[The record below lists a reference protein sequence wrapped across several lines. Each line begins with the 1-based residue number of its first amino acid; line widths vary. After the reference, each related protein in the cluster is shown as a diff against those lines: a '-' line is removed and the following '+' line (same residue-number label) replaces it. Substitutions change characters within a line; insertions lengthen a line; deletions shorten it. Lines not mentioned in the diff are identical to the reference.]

1 MNDEPI
7 NTALLVYSGR
17 REARR
22 AWSLVALAACLTLGL
37 FAVLPFADLLAPR
50 PNPDVT
56 LRSFDTVKATI
67 EPPPV
72 VRDTSPPPEQRETRK
87 PDKPKLDM
95 PREWD
100 VRQLNLAVA
109 LDAPGVGAATGDF
122 SVRVPTMS
130 AKPVPLAAST
140 PRIERNA
147 NLGLAFD
154 VMDNPLAE
162 ALPEANGGAD
172 DHVFE
177 LTDVDR
183 PPKPTL
189 QVPPEYPYRARRRG
203 VEGSV
208 ELRFTVT
215 RDGRVTDIDVVR
227 AQPQHMFEEAAKQAV
242 TRWRFEPAIRNG
254 NAVDVR
260 VQVQLDFKL

>member
-1 MNDEPI
+1 MTDEQI
-7 NTALLVYSGR
+7 RTALLVYSGR

-22 AWSLVALAACLTLGL
+22 AWSLVALAALLTLGL

-50 PNPDVT
+50 PSPDLT

-72 VRDTSPPPEQRETRK
+72 VPETAPPPEKRETRK
-87 PDKPKLDM
+87 RDKPKLDM

-100 VRQLNLAVA
+100 VQQLNLAVA
-109 LDAPGVGAATGDF
+109 LDTPGMGAASGDF

-140 PRIERNA
+140 PRIERSA
-147 NLGLAFD
+147 NLGLEFD

-162 ALPEANGGAD
+162 ALPEPDGQAD

-177 LTDVDR
+177 LADVDR

-203 VEGSV
+203 VEGVV

-215 RDGRVTDIDVVR
+215 RDGRVTAIDVVR
-227 AQPQHMFEEAAKQAV
+227 AQPEHVFEEAAEQAV
-242 TRWRFEPAIRNG
+242 ARWRFEPAMRNG
-254 NAVDVR
+254 KPVDVR

>member
-1 MNDEPI
+1 MNDEQI

-50 PNPDVT
+50 PSPDVT
-56 LRSFDTVKATI
+56 LRSFDTVNATI

-72 VRDTSPPPEQRETRK
+72 VPETSPPPEQRETRK

-100 VRQLNLAVA
+100 VRQLDLAVA
-109 LDAPGVGAATGDF
+109 LDAPGAGAATGDF

-130 AKPVPLAAST
+130 AKPVALAGAP
-140 PRIERNA
+140 PRIERSV
-147 NLGLAFD
+147 NLGLEFD
-154 VMDNPLAE
+154 VMDSPLAE
-162 ALPEANGGAD
+162 ALPEPNGD
-172 DHVFE
+172 VNDHVFE
-177 LTDVDR
+177 LADVDR

-208 ELRFTVT
+208 ELRFTVN
-215 RDGRVTDIDVVR
+215 RDGSVTDIDVIR
-227 AQPQHMFEEAAKQAV
+227 ARPEHTFEESAKQAV
-242 TRWRFEPAIRNG
+242 TRWRFEPAMRNG
-254 NAVDVR
+254 TAVDVR

>member
-1 MNDEPI
+1 MNDEQI
-7 NTALLVYSGR
+7 KTALLVYSGR

-50 PNPDVT
+50 PSPDVT

-72 VRDTSPPPEQRETRK
+72 VRETAPPPEKRETRK

-95 PREWD
+95 PQEWD

-109 LDAPGVGAATGDF
+109 LDTPDVGAATGDF
-122 SVRVPTMS
+122 SVRVPTVS
-130 AKPVPLAAST
+130 AKPDSLAAYT
-140 PRIERNA
+140 PRIERSA

-162 ALPEANGGAD
+162 ALPEPNGEFD

-177 LTDVDR
+177 LADVDR

-215 RDGRVTDIDVVR
+215 RDGRVTAIDVVR
-227 AQPQHMFEEAAKQAV
+227 AQPQHLFEESAKQAV
-242 TRWRFEPAIRNG
+242 TRWRFEPAMRDG
-254 NAVDVR
+254 KPVDVR